1 MHELTLVNP
10 VEQENWNNLLLNT
23 AGCSFFHTADW
34 ADVLSRSYNYRPL
47 YICKK
52 KDDKLDCLLP
62 IMEVAS
68 PLTGTRGACLPFT
81 DFCEPL
87 AGDQDQFQELISRA
101 MEVGRKRKWKYLEIR
116 GGEKYLEQE
125 KPSQVFWGHELDLSC
140 GQKQLLSGLRDSTRR
155 NIKKAQ
161 NAKME
166 VQISTSLNALKE
178 FCRLNVLTRREHG
191 LPPQPYRF
199 FQNLYDRVIASNKGF
214 VVIASVSGQII
225 AANVYLHF
233 DKEVIYKY
241 GASDRSYQHLRANN
255 LLMWEAI
262 KWSADKGFKQMI
274 FGRTEPEHQG
284 LMQFKAGWGAKP
296 YRICYYKYDFKEN
309 AFVSESG
316 SIHPAMKNI
325 FSKLPPSALRTLGR
339 ILYRHMG

>member
-1 MHELTLVNP
+1 MRELTLINS
-10 VEQENWNNLLLNT
+10 VEQKNWNNLLLNT
-23 AGCSFFHTADW
+23 PGCSFFHTADW

-47 YICKK
+47 YFCRK

-68 PLTGTRGACLPFT
+68 PLTGKRGVCLPFT
-81 DFCEPL
+81 DVCEPL
-87 AGDQDQFQELISRA
+87 AADQNQFQELISRA
-101 MEVGRKRKWKYLEIR
+101 IELGRKRKWKYLEIR
-116 GGEKYLEQE
+116 GGEKYLSEE

-140 GQKQLLSGLRDSTRR
+140 GEGQLLSGLRDSTRR

-161 NAKME
+161 NEKIE
-166 VQISTSLNALKE
+166 VNISNTLNTLKE
-178 FCRLNVLTRREHG
+178 FCRLNVLTRKEHG

-199 FQNLYDRVIASNKGF
+199 FQNLYDLVIARNMGF
-214 VVIASVSGQII
+214 LATASVSGQII

-241 GASDRSYQHLRANN
+241 GASDRQYQHLRANN
-255 LLMWEAI
+255 LVMWEAI
-262 KWSADKGFKQMI
+262 KWSCNNGFKQMI
-274 FGRTEPEHQG
+274 FGRTEPEHKG
-284 LMQFKAGWGAKP
+284 LMQFKAGWGAKQ
-296 YRICYYKYDFKEN
+296 YRICYYKYDFKGN

-316 SIHPAMKNI
+316 SIPPVMTNM
-325 FSKLPPSALRTLGR
+325 FSKLPQSALRTLGR

>member
-1 MHELTLVNP
+1 MHELTLINP

-34 ADVLSRSYNYRPL
+34 ADVLSRSYNYQPL
-47 YICKK
+47 YFCKT

-68 PLTGTRGACLPFT
+68 PLTGKRGACLPFT

-87 AGDQDQFQELISRA
+87 AANQNQFQELISWA
-101 MEVGRKRKWKYLEIR
+101 IELGRKRKWKYLEIR
-116 GGEKYLEQE
+116 GGEKYLAEE
-125 KPSQVFWGHELDLSC
+125 KPSQVFWGHELDLSI
-140 GQKQLLSGLRDSTRR
+140 GQQQLLSGLRASTRR
-155 NIKKAQ
+155 NINKAQ
-161 NAKME
+161 NEKVE
-166 VQISTSLNALKE
+166 VQISGTLNALKA

-191 LPPQPYRF
+191 LPPQPYQF
-199 FQNLYDRVIASNKGF
+199 FQNLYDRVIAQNKGF
-214 VVIASVSGQII
+214 LATASVSGQII

-233 DKEVIYKY
+233 DKEVVYKY
-241 GASDRSYQHLRANN
+241 GASDRQYQHLRANN
-255 LLMWEAI
+255 LVMWEAI
-262 KWSADKGFKQMI
+262 KWSADKGFKQMT
-274 FGRTEPEHQG
+274 FGRTEPEHKG

-296 YRICYYKYDFKEN
+296 YPIYYYKYDFKGN

-316 SIHPAMKNI
+316 SIHPSMKKI
-325 FSKLPPSALRTLGR
+325 FSKLPHSALQTLGR